1 MTTKTVKRAYKFR
14 FYPTPSQE
22 EELFRTWGCVR
33 VVYNRALEWR
43 NREWMQNQK
52 RISYAQT
59 DKAMTSWKKEKEY
72 LFLSEVSC
80 VPLQQCLRH
89 LQNAFVNFFEKR
101 AKYPKFK
108 SRKKSKLSLTYSGR
122 GFRFS
127 RDGELMVAK
136 LREPLNVA
144 FSRPFDYDSAS
155 TITVSKDS
163 ADRWFVSILCEEEIE
178 QFETVNRSVGID
190 LGVKDAVVLSDG
202 RRLNPS
208 DSFDVRKKQ
217 AKIVRLQKRLAKKTV
232 GSNNRAKARTKLAR
246 AYAEYTDAKKDWL
259 HKTTT
264 ALVEEFDI
272 ICIEDLNVR
281 GMSSSARGTKEK
293 PGKNVR
299 AKSGLNRGIM
309 QNNFAE
315 FRSMLEYK
323 TDWYGGSVI
332 AIDRFFP
339 SSKLH
344 AECGAINDGL
354 KLRDRVWTCRC
365 GAKLD
370 RDINAAENINAAG
383 LAVYASGDGVRPAK
397 KPLSASSAGSRQ

>member
-1 MTTKTVKRAYKFR
+1 M
-14 FYPTPSQE
+14 
-22 EELFRTWGCVR
+22 W
-33 VVYNRALEWR
+33 YNVSHDHE
-43 NREWMQNQK
+43 
-52 RISYAQT
+52 
-59 DKAMTSWKKEKEY
+59 D
-72 LFLSEVSC
+72 SEASVQVS
-80 VPLQQCLRH
+80 L
-89 LQNAFVNFFEKR
+89 
-101 AKYPKFK
+101 
-108 SRKKSKLSLTYSGR
+108 SGR

-136 LREPLNVA
+136 LSEPLNVA

-178 QFETVNRSVGID
+178 QFETVNQSVGVD

-217 AKIVRLQKRLAKKTV
+217 AKIVRLQKRLSKKTV

-246 AYAEYTDAKKDWL
+246 AYAEYVDAKKDWL

-315 FRSMLEYK
+315 FRSVLEYK

-354 KLRDRVWTCRC
+354 KLRDRVWTCTC

-397 KPLSASSAGSRQ
+397 KPLSASSAGGRQ